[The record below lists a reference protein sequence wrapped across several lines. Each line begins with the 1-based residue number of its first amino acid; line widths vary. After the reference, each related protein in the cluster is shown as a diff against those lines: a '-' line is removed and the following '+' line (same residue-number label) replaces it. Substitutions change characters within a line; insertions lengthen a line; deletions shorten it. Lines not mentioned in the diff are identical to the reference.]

1 MDSKYDSKI
10 IVVGAGMS
18 GLVASVRAQQL
29 GAEVVLIEKSAATGG
44 TMAMSGGSIWCPTS
58 FEGLLELVPRCDQ
71 ILGRILVRDFPNSV
85 SWLASIGT
93 KFTTTES
100 NIKTVNRMVHQLEP
114 DSTFFANHMKRT

>member
-1 MDSKYDSKI
+1 MLLSVLLTTCWLIISMYSQYDSKI

-58 FEGLLELVPRCDQ
+58 FEGLLELV
-71 ILGRILVRDFPNSV
+71 
-85 SWLASIGT
+85 A
-93 KFTTTES
+93 
-100 NIKTVNRMVHQLEP
+100 
-114 DSTFFANHMKRT
+114 A